1 MFPFI
6 VHEKQDRV
14 GVSETDQ
21 EEMSLLSTW
30 DYNADEFHI
39 LVRECFLL
47 EKKRKKSLDS
57 DPVIEKQTKTQF
69 NACQNSFFR
78 WLYFCFCV
86 VCACVCVCV
95 HARMHTRA
103 HKKDSLAHFS
113 ALGLAFTPRWPD
125 LASTSSFKTAA
136 VSKAVDPHHICT
148 SAT

>member
-1 MFPFI
+1 M
-6 VHEKQDRV
+6 

-47 EKKRKKSLDS
+47 EKRRKKSLDS
-57 DPVIEKQTKTQF
+57 DPVIEKQTKTQL

-86 VCACVCVCV
+86 VCACMCVCVCMRV
-95 HARMHTRA
+95 
-103 HKKDSLAHFS
+103 
-113 ALGLAFTPRWPD
+113 
-125 LASTSSFKTAA
+125 
-136 VSKAVDPHHICT
+136 CT
-148 SAT
+148 SVRTRKTHWHTFLPLAWLSCQGGLTLPEQAALKLPQSARLWILTTSAHRQLEDSDQ